1 VDQRWQRGTWPLLYH
16 RPVTRL
22 AAILMLTLGCRSTAS
37 GPADGASAVAADVAA
52 PASDRSAPRDAAA
65 PADLPVFEVA
75 PPGAAFPAGFV
86 FGAAIAGFQ
95 ADMGCPTLP
104 RAECD
109 DPNSDWYVFTT
120 TPEIVADQNAHLS
133 GQNPAVVGPGFWELY
148 PEDIRR
154 AREEL
159 HHGALRFSLEWSR
172 IFPTATDGVE
182 GHENLR
188 RIASAPALARYHAI
202 LAELKRRQLRPL
214 VTLYHYALPTWIHDA
229 RGCHA
234 RFADCSP
241 RGWVDDQRTVR
252 EIQKFAAFCAE
263 EFGAEVDW
271 WATLNEPLQN
281 VLFGYVQPGAARAH
295 PPAVSLQSAAA
306 KSALHALI
314 AAHARMYDAVKAGD
328 RSDADGDG
336 KPSWIGVVY
345 PLVPIAPASD
355 FALDVQAARDIDYLW
370 NRAYLNAVVKGKY
383 DENLDGKTVDRDDLA
398 GRMDYVGVNWYGGI
412 SVGGLGFS
420 LLPALS
426 PKFTANPL
434 SFKETPNQPEKLAEF
449 LRWVNVELG
458 LPAVITENGAAD
470 PADDGSAP
478 RFLVR
483 NLKAISDAIAAGADV
498 RGYFYWT
505 LTDNFEWNH
514 GMNIRMGLYGV
525 SKDDPMKRR
534 TPRRAVAVFE
544 QIARWHLLPDALVDQ
559 YR

>member
-1 VDQRWQRGTWPLLYH
+1 VPLLRH
-16 RPVTRL
+16 AVLL
-22 AAILMLTLGCRSTAS
+22 ALLGCRSG
-37 GPADGASAVAADVAA
+37 GPAPARVADAG
-52 PASDRSAPRDAAA
+52 PPPGDAAA
-65 PADLPVFEVA
+65 GVDAVAGDLAPPADAPVFETA
-75 PPGAAFPAGFV
+75 PAGAAFPPGFV

-109 DPNSDWYVFTT
+109 DPNSDWYAFVTS
-120 TPEIVADQNAHLS
+120 PEIIADQNAHLS
-133 GQNPAVVGPGFWELY
+133 GQNPSLVGPGFWELY
-148 PEDIRR
+148 AEDIRR
-154 AREEL
+154 AGEEL

-182 GHENLR
+182 GHQDLR

-214 VTLYHYALPTWIHDA
+214 VTLYHYALPSWIHDA

-234 RFADCSP
+234 RFGECSP

-263 EFGAEVDW
+263 EFGGEVDW

-281 VLFGYVQPGAARAH
+281 VLFGYVQPGAARSH
-295 PPAVSLQSAAA
+295 PPAVSLQQAAA
-306 KSALHALI
+306 KTALQALV

-328 RSDADGDG
+328 RLDADGDG

-355 FALDVQAARDIDYLW
+355 FALDVQAAKDIDYLW
-370 NRAYLNAVVKGKY
+370 NRVYLNAVVKGKY

-412 SVGGLGFS
+412 SVGGLGIS

-458 LPAVITENGAAD
+458 MPVVITENGAAD
-470 PADDGSAP
+470 ARDDGGAP

-483 NLKAISDAIAAGADV
+483 NLKAVSDAIAAGADV

-514 GMNIRMGLYGV
+514 GMNIRMGLYAV

-534 TPRRAVAVFE
+534 TPRQAVGVFE
-544 QIARWHLLPDALVDQ
+544 QIARWHLLPDALVAQ